1 MRLLKRTIADL
12 VMLTHPDCVTTK
24 RLTDQIS
31 DTIRQAP
38 VESADEMHIP
48 VKRYDVLDVIETAV
62 KFYGSNIVNRS
73 SMPPEVWIK
82 SDPKITELNSLLAK
96 KFASS
101 PDKPRAVVLRK
112 TNEYTVVSL
121 GV

>member
-1 MRLLKRTIADL
+1 MKILKRVIADL
-12 VMLTHPDCVTTK
+12 TTITHPDNVATK

-48 VKRYDVLDVIETAV
+48 VKRYDILDVIDTAV
-62 KFYGSNIVNRS
+62 KFYGSNVVNRS
-73 SMPPEVWIK
+73 SMPPEVSVK
-82 SDPKITELNSLLAK
+82 GDPKIPELNSLLAK

-101 PDKPRAVVLRK
+101 PDKPKAVVLRK